1 MWTKLGLFWIFIVKK
16 EGKSVRVYVT
26 GSDLLDGTP
35 IVDIKPYIHYSDA
48 VIDAVSG
55 YAQDEPNR
63 KSVIWSDRSMA
74 WVGRRAIL
82 DFIAAQER
90 AEVPLLAGAGGI
102 SALAGKAEQ

>member
-1 MWTKLGLFWIFIVKK
+1 MAAKHRITINL
-16 EGKSVRVYVT
+16 E
-26 GSDLLDGTP
+26 D
-35 IVDIKPYIHYSDA
+35 
-48 VIDAVSG
+48 
-55 YAQDEPNR
+55 DEYEALVGIAAR
-63 KSVIWSDRSMA
+63 SDRSMA